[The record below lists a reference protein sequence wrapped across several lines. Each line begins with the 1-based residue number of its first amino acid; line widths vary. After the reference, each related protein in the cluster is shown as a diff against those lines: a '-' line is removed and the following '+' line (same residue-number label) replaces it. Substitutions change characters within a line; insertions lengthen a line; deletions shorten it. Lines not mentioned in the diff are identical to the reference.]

1 MANSA
6 RSILETQHPQ
16 VSVSIQQGAQ
26 ARHDESHPCTPRSA
40 DMLSTTPMAEH
51 AVSPEQTG
59 ASSKRVRA
67 DRSGD
72 NEARLSEILLEDQIQ
87 SLLSAALGMKTPLH
101 LAIDNRGWDIVTRL
115 LDKGV
120 DVNAQDVSGWTA
132 LHLACQNGRVDIA
145 RKLFDKEAVSRV
157 QGSDNIHGALYFF
170 VQYFWDNPNANPDP
184 KDAKLIWDKA
194 DLKERVA
201 ATYWAKGDKD
211 WNHLASLMQVP
222 QAQIEEYTLIRLAK
236 TSTKSDTDQILDIL
250 RDKGGNLK
258 CESALECAA
267 YYGLHNVVWWLLKNS
282 MPSEKAETE
291 RQKAENLARKRHDES
306 KNERTEE
313 ATKRQEETRGKQAHA
328 KTEDI
333 KSVGDKSNQK
343 RTSGLRKGESEFMK
357 PQFDVT
363 IDMLMDPPPVE
374 GASTDLYEETPRDSE
389 LPKQELDRRWA
400 TIVDF
405 YQRNGRVDL
414 LRRSRSIFDVV
425 YNKISAADNPA
436 GPEAIMQKAR
446 SASKGIRLEVVKE
459 RDYEKKDLR
468 MRWIHLPA
476 NNMEWMEASLQREE
490 HELIRLALLE
500 RFSAKELKESTLKG
514 RGTTEQRERQ
524 HAEQEAKGSEGGTA
538 NTIAKDGEPT
548 EQHNKGRGDA
558 KTNPSTEKGAPES
571 TRKPDIYERVAPH
584 MPYITFAYCHR
595 KDKSGQ
601 SCQIEAPQNEL
612 PHNQAPHNQ
621 RPRCQTS
628 QSQLPQTQSSQNDV
642 SDSRKTY
649 EELLKAYPGK
659 TIHGT
664 RSLDQFYYNSLPDM
678 DERDQNQV
686 FMRSWFG
693 VSNGDGVPKH
703 LDKWP
708 YLAVDQLWLWANA
721 RWSLETIITSSTHRQ
736 DGFIDPVIEMMF
748 RQLRDAKTKKHGQP
762 PPSSVKEMSRFLVL
776 FCVDFINSVRWKD
789 FSESEK
795 VSEQNTGKN
804 PEKEAVSKPAAD
816 EKDLSHDFM
825 VKMKEK
831 KGNRGKK
838 KKEDE
843 EIKHP
848 SEEPKPD
855 NDTKNENKTTDKIDK
870 SNWTSVSRAAALLDE
885 VKDILDELMI
895 LKTLVTQQGHVWQ
908 DLVGNDLGP
917 SNSRGPVHTLR
928 AVTEMIEMAD
938 RIQASVKEI
947 LGLEQNGI
955 NIDQANESARQGT
968 ILMAFTLVTVFF
980 TPLSFLTSLFALN
993 VTVFQRNSSGQI
1005 EYQPGW
1011 IFTILFTVT
1020 TGVFVPVAM
1029 YVFRDQGRRL
1039 HRMLDKLS
1047 EKWMDFKGSR
1057 PPITDEEKGH
1067 ELVKPKT

>member
-6 RSILETQHPQ
+6 RSILEIQHPQ

-26 ARHDESHPCTPRSA
+26 ARHNESHPGTPRSA

-194 DLKERVA
+194 DLEERVA
-201 ATYWAKGDKD
+201 ATYGAKGDKD

-571 TRKPDIYERVAPH
+571 TRKP
-584 MPYITFAYCHR
+584 
-595 KDKSGQ
+595 
-601 SCQIEAPQNEL
+601 
-612 PHNQAPHNQ
+612 
-621 RPRCQTS
+621 
-628 QSQLPQTQSSQNDV
+628 
-642 SDSRKTY
+642 
-649 EELLKAYPGK
+649 
-659 TIHGT
+659 
-664 RSLDQFYYNSLPDM
+664 
-678 DERDQNQV
+678 
-686 FMRSWFG
+686 
-693 VSNGDGVPKH
+693 
-703 LDKWP
+703 
-708 YLAVDQLWLWANA
+708 
-721 RWSLETIITSSTHRQ
+721 ETIITSSTHRQ

-804 PEKEAVSKPAAD
+804 PEKEAVSQPVQLLYEHAINKAAAD

-980 TPLSFLTSLFALN
+980 VST
-993 VTVFQRNSSGQI
+993 
-1005 EYQPGW
+1005 
-1011 IFTILFTVT
+1011 
-1020 TGVFVPVAM
+1020 
-1029 YVFRDQGRRL
+1029 
-1039 HRMLDKLS
+1039 
-1047 EKWMDFKGSR
+1047 
-1057 PPITDEEKGH
+1057 
-1067 ELVKPKT
+1067 